1 MEADMPRIYD
11 LTLPWRNFSYL
22 PVPSEITCWD
32 HREGTRRIGRNLGL
46 GEDDWPEGQA
56 LAMDRVVALTHAGTH
71 LDAPYHYGPTW
82 GGGQRALT
90 IDEVPLEW
98 LYGPGVVLDL
108 TTPGDRELISVDDVR
123 GALAKIGHE
132 LRPGEIVLLR
142 TDMYKQYGRPEYVT
156 TGPGMSWDATW
167 WLVEQ
172 GIRVMGIDTYSFDRP
187 TGAMVDA
194 FRKGEPHA
202 LWPGHMVAR
211 ERPYIH
217 AEQLG
222 YLDTLPTPTGF
233 RVAFFPVKIE
243 RASGAWIRAVAI
255 YEP

>member
-1 MEADMPRIYD
+1 MPRFYD

-22 PVPSEITCWD
+22 PVPAEITYWD

-46 GEDDWPEGQA
+46 GEDDWPEGAA

-82 GGGQRALT
+82 GGRRSLT
-90 IDEVPLEW
+90 IDEVPLDW
-98 LYGPGVVLDL
+98 LYAPGVVLDL
-108 TTPGDRELISVDDVR
+108 THRGDHELITADDVQ
-123 GALAKIGHE
+123 GALVKIDHR
-132 LRPGEIVLLR
+132 LREGEIVLLR
-142 TDMYKQYGRPEYVT
+142 TDMYKKYGRPDYVT
-156 TGPGMSWDATW
+156 SGPGMSREATW

-187 TGAMVDA
+187 TAAMADA
-194 FRKGEPHA
+194 FRRGEPHA

-222 YLDTLPTPTGF
+222 YLDTLPEPTGF
-233 RVAFFPVKIE
+233 TVTFFPIKIE

-255 YEP
+255 YQD